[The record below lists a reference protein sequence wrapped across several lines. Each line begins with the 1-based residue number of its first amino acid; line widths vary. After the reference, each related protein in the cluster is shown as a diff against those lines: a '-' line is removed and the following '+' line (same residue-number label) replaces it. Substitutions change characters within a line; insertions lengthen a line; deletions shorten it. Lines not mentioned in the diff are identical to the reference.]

1 MNNNFL
7 VFQSDYGTKGG
18 SVSQMYGIS
27 FQVDQDLKIYD
38 ITHDIPQFDTWK
50 GSYSLYQSCYAWPK
64 GTVFVSVIDP
74 GFGKNRR
81 RVVAKT
87 KQGHY
92 IVTPDNCS
100 LSHIY
105 KYVGIEELR
114 EIDESVNRL
123 KGSEGSNLFLG
134 RDVFA
139 YTGARLAS
147 GKISFEEVGEKLD
160 VESVCSFE
168 LSDPRIIGSEVIG
181 SIDIVDGNFGMLW
194 SNIPVSYLDKLDVKY
209 GDYLDVIIYYK
220 RRQMYKYRVLYG
232 KSFTNVEKGEDLI
245 YKNAIGNVA
254 IGTSF
259 ENFAKK
265 YNLKAGI
272 GWSISIITNNK

>member
-1 MNNNFL
+1 MDNKFL
-7 VFQSDYGTKGG
+7 VFQSDFGSKGA

-27 FQVDQDLKIYD
+27 FQVDPSLRIYE

-64 GTVFVSVIDP
+64 GTVFVSIIDP

-87 KQGHY
+87 KKGHY
-92 IVTPDNCS
+92 IVTPDNGS
-100 LSHIY
+100 LSHIN

-114 EIDESVNRL
+114 EIDETVNRL
-123 KGSEGSNLFLG
+123 KGSEESNLFLG

-147 GKISFEEVGEKLD
+147 GIIPFEEVGEKVDLKTI
-160 VESVCSFE
+160 SSFE

-181 SIDIVDGNFGMLW
+181 SIDIIDGNFGMLW
-194 SNIPVSYLDKLDVKY
+194 SNIPVTYLDKLNVKC

-254 IGTSF
+254 IGTSL
-259 ENFAKK
+259 ENFAEK